1 MPYKLSPSSLNLM
14 EECQRC
20 FWLQLNSGI
29 SRPGG
34 IFPSLPSGM
43 DRVLKAY
50 FDSFRDRKALPPE
63 LHSINAKLFSNTE
76 LLDVWRNNRKGI
88 QFNDEAGNIVRG
100 AVDDI
105 LQKGSKLIVLDFKT
119 RGFPVKDDTAS
130 HSQLQ
135 LDVYNFLLRKAGYE
149 TEDYAYLLF
158 YMPKEVG
165 KAGEFIFNSE
175 LVKMDT
181 SIKNAERA
189 ISKALTI
196 LKGKLPG
203 INNDCEFCKWTGVE
217 GVG

>member
-1 MPYKLSPSSLNLM
+1 MPYKLSPSLLNLM

-29 SRPGG
+29 SRPDG

-43 DRVLKAY
+43 DRVLKAH

-63 LHSINAKLFSNTE
+63 LHGVDAQLFSNTE

-88 QFNDEAGNIVRG
+88 QFNDDKGNLIKG
-100 AVDDI
+100 AVDDV

-119 RGFPVKDDTAS
+119 RGFPVKEDTAS

-175 LVKMDT
+175 LIKMAT
-181 SIKNAERA
+181 SIQNAERA
-189 ISKALTI
+189 IAKALE
-196 LKGKLPG
+196 LLSGKLPEV
-203 INNDCEFCKWTGVE
+203 NDQFQFCKWSGME

>member
-14 EECQRC
+14 EECLRC

-29 SRPGG
+29 SRPNG

-43 DRVLKAY
+43 DRVLKAH

-63 LHSINAKLFSNTE
+63 LHGVDAQLFSNTE
-76 LLDVWRNNRKGI
+76 LLAIWRNNRKGI
-88 QFNDEAGNIVRG
+88 QFNDEADNVVRG

-105 LQKGSKLIVLDFKT
+105 LQNGSKLIVLDFKT
-119 RGFPVKDDTAS
+119 RGFPLKDDTTS
-130 HSQLQ
+130 YYQLQ

-165 KAGEFIFNSE
+165 KNGEFIFNSE
-175 LVKMDT
+175 LVKMAT
-181 SIKNAERA
+181 RIKNAERA

-196 LKGKLPG
+196 LQGKLPD
-203 INNDCEFCKWTGVE
+203 INGDCQFCKWSGMEV
-217 GVG
+217 VG

>member
-1 MPYKLSPSSLNLM
+1 MSYKLSPSSLNLM
-14 EECQRC
+14 EECPRC

-43 DRVLKAY
+43 DRVLKAH

-63 LHSINAKLFSNTE
+63 LSGVDAQLFSNIE
-76 LLDVWRNNRKGI
+76 LLDIWRNNRQGI
-88 QFNDEAGNIVRG
+88 QFNDDKGNLVRG
-100 AVDDI
+100 AVDDV

-119 RGFPVKDDTAS
+119 RGFPLKEDTAS
-130 HSQLQ
+130 YYQLQ

-165 KAGEFIFNSE
+165 KGGEFIFNSE
-175 LVKMDT
+175 LVKMDIST
-181 SIKNAERA
+181 KNAERT
-189 ISKALTI
+189 ISKALS
-196 LKGKLPG
+196 LLSGKIPP
-203 INNDCEFCKWTGVE
+203 INGECQYCKWSQLEEV
-217 GVG
+217 V